1 MQTIVQASTFTS
13 MSSKKDVE
21 VSKPWTVSFN
31 KALSL
36 PTVNTT
42 NIKVVDEN
50 NNNID
55 ITVVLTNNNKTVV
68 AQPVKNYESGKTYTL
83 IVTDNVKSSDGK
95 VLPSEVRMDFTTKS
109 SLTKP
114 SEFTVCIDPA
124 QYYSTITSKSG
135 VKAKDINL
143 SKIGRAHV

>member
-1 MQTIVQASTFTS
+1 MKKIFKAFIIMILAFVVCIPMQTIVQASTFTS

-55 ITVVLTNNNKTVV
+55 I
-68 AQPVKNYESGKTYTL
+68 
-83 IVTDNVKSSDGK
+83 
-95 VLPSEVRMDFTTKS
+95 
-109 SLTKP
+109 
-114 SEFTVCIDPA
+114 
-124 QYYSTITSKSG
+124 
-135 VKAKDINL
+135 
-143 SKIGRAHV
+143 KIGRAHV